1 MVNQERAQ
9 LEEGSVIRGGVNPQY
24 LTLADVSAF
33 LEQEGKNS
41 RGSPSNFPEIPY
53 SHQNSLASLTPRD
66 TNPQSSTLLMERT
79 KVLWNT

>member
-33 LEQEGKNS
+33 LEQEREK
-41 RGSPSNFPEIPY
+41 
-53 SHQNSLASLTPRD
+53 
-66 TNPQSSTLLMERT
+66 LLGIS
-79 KVLWNT
+79 K

>member
-33 LEQEGKNS
+33 LEQEREKLFGISK
-41 RGSPSNFPEIPY
+41 
-53 SHQNSLASLTPRD
+53 
-66 TNPQSSTLLMERT
+66 
-79 KVLWNT
+79 